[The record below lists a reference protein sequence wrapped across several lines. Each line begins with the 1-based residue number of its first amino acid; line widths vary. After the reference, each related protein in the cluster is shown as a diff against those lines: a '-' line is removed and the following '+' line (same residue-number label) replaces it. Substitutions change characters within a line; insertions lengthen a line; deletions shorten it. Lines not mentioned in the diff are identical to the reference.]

1 VLVVGSSG
9 LDTIETEKETVRDVL
24 GGSAIYFAAA
34 ASMFAP
40 VRVVSIVGEDF
51 PEEGRS
57 GLARRDVDLAGLEV
71 VPGGRTFR
79 WAGRYS
85 ADMNERE
92 TLLTELNVLGDFEPK
107 LPDEYKATPYVFL
120 ANGPTATQHAVLDQL
135 ETDSSSHRRGRGERR
150 ERRDRG
156 NGLEARG
163 NRTPCSALS
172 AVKGVRTQAYVA
184 ADTMNL
190 WIDTERD
197 ELTRLLSRTDLLILN
212 DEEARMIS
220 GRTALWDAAREIT
233 KLGPTTVA
241 LKKGEH
247 GSYLVGRGGPCAVP
261 SFPLESLVDPTGA
274 GDSFAGAFMGY
285 IARAESTEPETL
297 RAALAVASV
306 TASFT
311 CESFGPK
318 RLFEVTMDE
327 VNSRLDVLREL
338 VRF

>member
-1 VLVVGSSG
+1 MPKPVLVVGSIG
-9 LDTIETEKETVRDVL
+9 LDTIETEKETVKDVL

-40 VRVVSIVGEDF
+40 VRVVSVVGEDF

-57 GLARRDVDLAGLEV
+57 GLAQRNVDLAGLEV
-71 VPGGRTFR
+71 VGVGKTFR

-107 LPDEYKATPYVFL
+107 LPGEYKATPYVLL

-135 ETDSSSHRRGRGERR
+135 ET
-150 ERRDRG
+150 
-156 NGLEARG
+156 
-163 NRTPCSALS
+163 
-172 AVKGVRTQAYVA
+172 KAYVA

-190 WIDTERD
+190 WINTERD
-197 ELTRLLSRTDLLILN
+197 ELMRLLSRTDLLILN

-220 GRTALWDAAREIT
+220 GRTALWDAARAIT

-247 GSYLVGRGGPCAVP
+247 GSYLVGLGGPCAVP

-285 IARAESTEPETL
+285 LAREESTEPETL

-306 TASFT
+306 VASFT

-318 RLFEVTMDE
+318 RLLEVTMDE
-327 VNSRLDVLREL
+327 VNSRLEVLREL

>member
-1 VLVVGSSG
+1 MPQPVLVAGSMG
-9 LDTIETEKETVRDVL
+9 LDTIETERETVKEVL

-40 VRVVSIVGEDF
+40 VRVVSVVGEDF
-51 PEEGRS
+51 PDEGKQ
-57 GLARRDVDLAGLEV
+57 GLERHNIDLAGLEV

-92 TLLTELNVLGDFEPK
+92 TLLTELGVLADFHPK
-107 LPDEYKATPYVFL
+107 LPGEYRRTPYVFL
-120 ANGPTATQHAVLDQL
+120 ANGPTATQHSVLDQL
-135 ETDSSSHRRGRGERR
+135 E
-150 ERRDRG
+150 
-156 NGLEARG
+156 AR
-163 NRTPCSALS
+163 
-172 AVKGVRTQAYVA
+172 AYVA

-190 WIDTERD
+190 WITTERD
-197 ELTRLLSRTDLLILN
+197 ELMRLLSRTDLLILN

-220 GRTALWDAAREIT
+220 GRTSLWEAARAIT
-233 KLGPTTVA
+233 KLGPATVA

-247 GSYLVGRGGPCAVP
+247 GSYLAGRGGPCAVP
-261 SFPLESLVDPTGA
+261 ACPIAGLVDPTGA
-274 GDSFAGAFMGY
+274 GDSFAGAFMGC
-285 IARAESTEPETL
+285 IAREESTEPETL

-306 TASFT
+306 VASFT

-318 RLFEVTMDE
+318 RLLEVTMDE
-327 VNSRLDVLREL
+327 VETRLAELREL